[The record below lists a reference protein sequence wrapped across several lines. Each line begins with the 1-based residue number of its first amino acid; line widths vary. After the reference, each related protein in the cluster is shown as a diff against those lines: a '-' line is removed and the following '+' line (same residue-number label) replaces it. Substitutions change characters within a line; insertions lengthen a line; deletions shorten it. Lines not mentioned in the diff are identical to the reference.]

1 MDNDEMVKFSK
12 SELIEVLR
20 DLDMIVVSLQR
31 IQSNYGEGDRN
42 TYDRVMND
50 FMQQWDVTR
59 RLNKI
64 RNTLSQHFSNQRDE
78 YDMDELTREMVD
90 VSYWSAPN
98 AATSS

>member
-1 MDNDEMVKFSK
+1 MVKFSK

-31 IQSNYGEGDRN
+31 IQSNYAQGDRA
-42 TYDRVMND
+42 TYDSVMNE

-90 VSYWSAPN
+90 VSYWSGPS

>member
-1 MDNDEMVKFSK
+1 MVKFSK

-31 IQSNYGEGDRN
+31 IESNYAGGDRD
-42 TYDRVMND
+42 TYDRVINE

-59 RLNKI
+59 RMNKI
-64 RNTLSQHFSNQRDE
+64 RNTLSQHFSRQRDE

-90 VSYWSAPN
+90 VSYWSGPT
-98 AATSS
+98 AAASS